1 MWNFLDGVNKP
12 PSKRARSEGG
22 TSGATLAPSPTSEE
36 LETLNVEERAA
47 KVAALKAKADKA
59 AVARAAKSAKQKR
72 RRALGLRWDWVR
84 GFGSL
89 ASLLFHVRCS
99 APLRSLAASVY
110 VTVVCRTRC

>member
-1 MWNFLDGVNKP
+1 MWNSLDGVNKPP

-84 GFGSL
+84 GFGSWL
-89 ASLLFHVRCS
+89 VCFSTSGAQ
-99 APLRSLAASVY
+99 LRSDP
-110 VTVVCRTRC
+110 